1 MRHVILVIGSGP
13 AGVSAAAALLASGH
27 RVTMIDAGLQLEPER
42 RDVVAAMAS
51 QTPARWPAESLATIK
66 DKMVSGKSGIP
77 IKYVYGSDFPYRET
91 DKYLPRVAHEVGL
104 APSLARGGFSNV
116 WGAAVLPYLREELA
130 GWPFSYDELAPHY
143 AAVLGLTGLAAA
155 DDDMSERFPLF
166 HGDPRPLP
174 RSRQA
179 SAFLADLE
187 TNRELLN
194 SRGLVFGGS
203 RLAVSATNPAGTA
216 CAACGLC
223 MYGCPYGLIYSTNS
237 TLDELR
243 THPAFRYRGGLVVD
257 RFKEA
262 GDGVLL
268 DARSI
273 EDGSK
278 VSIEGDRVFV
288 AAGVIAST
296 KLLLESAR
304 ALGKTLTIK
313 DSQYFL
319 LPLLRHHGTSGAT
332 RESLHTLAQV
342 FIEIFDR
349 EVSEHSVHLQ
359 VYTYNDLYRQA
370 VQAVAGPAFPVVR
383 PGLDAFLNRFLIIQG
398 YLHSDL
404 SGTISVS
411 LEQAAGGGTQLNLS
425 GIRNPETKPAL
436 RRVARKLAAS
446 RGLLKAS
453 PMGPMLKVGEP
464 GRGFHSGGTLP
475 MREQPAEFETDKW
488 GRPGGY
494 ERVHI
499 VDSSVFPTIT
509 ASTITL
515 TVMANAHRIA
525 AEFDRAAAPTAAGAD
540 V

>member
-411 LEQAAGGGTQLNLS
+411 LEQAAGGGTQLKL
-425 GIRNPETKPAL
+425 GGTVNPETKPAL